1 MDHGLGH
8 GQLADLLLLLV
19 VVLGLQVL
27 ATSRIQAAVR
37 AVALQGAALSLLPFA
52 LGHPLGLGA
61 MVAIA
66 AITFALKA
74 VVIPRMLERAIRSA
88 GVVHEVEPFVS
99 LHVSVLLGAAL
110 VGAAFWLG
118 GALVLPWPAPSRLVV
133 PSALA
138 TLFLGFLV
146 TVSRRK
152 AVTQVVGY
160 LMLEN
165 GIFVFG
171 QALARQVPFV
181 VELGILLDV
190 VVGVFVMGIA
200 IHHISREFDHI
211 DVDALST
218 LRD

>member
-1 MDHGLGH
+1 MD
-8 GQLADLLLLLV
+8 QLADLLLLLV
-19 VVLGLQVL
+19 IVLGLQAL
-27 ATSRIQAAVR
+27 ATSRIQGAVR
-37 AVALQGAALSLLPFA
+37 AVALQGAALALLPFA
-52 LGHPLGLGA
+52 LGHALGFWG
-61 MVAIA
+61 MVVIA
-66 AITFALKA
+66 AVTFALKA
-74 VVIPRMLERAIRSA
+74 VLIPRLLTRAIRTA
-88 GVVHEVEPFVS
+88 GVVHEMEPFVS
-99 LHVSVLLGAAL
+99 LHLSVMLGAAL

-118 GALVLPWPAPSRLVV
+118 GALELPWPAPSRLVV

-165 GIFVFG
+165 GVFIFG
-171 QALARQVPFV
+171 QVLAHQVPFV

-190 VVGVFVMGIA
+190 LVGVFVMGIA

>member
-1 MDHGLGH
+1 M

-27 ATSRIQAAVR
+27 ATSRIQGAVR
-37 AVALQGAALSLLPFA
+37 AVALQGAALSLLPFT
-52 LGHPLGLGA
+52 LGHPLGVGA
-61 MVAIA
+61 VVAIA
-66 AITFALKA
+66 AITFTLKA
-74 VVIPRMLERAIRSA
+74 VVIPRLLGRAIRSA

-99 LHVSVLLGAAL
+99 LHVSVMLGAGL
-110 VGAAFWLG
+110 VAAAFWLG
-118 GALVLPWPAPSRLVV
+118 GALELPFPAASRLLV

-165 GIFVFG
+165 GVFVFG

>member
-1 MDHGLGH
+1 MHGGH
-8 GQLADLLLLLV
+8 LADLLLLLV

-27 ATSRIQAAVR
+27 ATSRIQATVR

-61 MVAIA
+61 VTAVA

-74 VVIPRMLERAIRSA
+74 VVIPRMLGRAIRTA

-99 LHVSVLLGAAL
+99 LHVSVLLGAGL

-118 GALVLPWPAPSRLVV
+118 GALELPWPAPSRLLV

-152 AVTQVVGY
+152 AVSQVVGY